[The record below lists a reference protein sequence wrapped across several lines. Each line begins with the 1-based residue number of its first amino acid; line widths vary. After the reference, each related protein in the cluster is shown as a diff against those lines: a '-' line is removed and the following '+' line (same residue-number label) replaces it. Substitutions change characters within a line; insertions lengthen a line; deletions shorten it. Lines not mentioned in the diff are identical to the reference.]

1 MTLSRAD
8 RATLSS
14 RPGPTTDAT
23 GCGGGSYIARKQE
36 QALPVQQITTCN
48 SKPDCSRSWG
58 RARQLLA
65 MAVGPSAVSG
75 SLPITPRLESR
86 HPLSDSPMPPPDGM
100 HRPVALVGGCLSHNP
115 LQISRRHRLNKSCE
129 RGEPQPCSPLWAKFT
144 HPLAA
149 AVSTNHPPPPSLPHS
164 RRTTRAVLCHARIGA
179 RTWGPPPSPLNA
191 GLHSLFLSCL
201 AALALAWFAW

>member
-1 MTLSRAD
+1 MPFPPSKSPNPSLTA
-8 RATLSS
+8 AEV
-14 RPGPTTDAT
+14 
-23 GCGGGSYIARKQE
+23 GGERGSYSQWQLAR
-36 QALPVQQITTCN
+36 
-48 SKPDCSRSWG
+48 
-58 RARQLLA
+58 LL
-65 MAVGPSAVSG
+65 SLG